1 MVEWGYRA
9 LGGDRPAATLAW
21 ILALTWTHTHG
32 RCPGETLGCVE
43 NVTTAALKISCLRPF
58 YDMASWTNDAYMCA
72 RQSRH
77 ITTSAIVVCFYASD
91 RVHEPRPSTGDW
103 ECIIP
108 DIRIDPTN

>member
-1 MVEWGYRA
+1 MSCRTRA
-9 LGGDRPAATLAW
+9 
-21 ILALTWTHTHG
+21 
-32 RCPGETLGCVE
+32 GETLGCVE
-43 NVTTAALKISCLRPF
+43 NFTTAALKISCLRPF

-91 RVHEPRPSTGDW
+91 RVHQPRPSTGDW